1 VSKVPTKVIGEVEP
15 FNASMSQLPDFF
27 VWDPAVGS
35 TIQGSNYLEA
45 WNTYT
50 ILIRS
55 YDAKGG
61 VSNSD
66 YLLEITT
73 VVDCV
78 TNASLMPSTAIPK
91 TLSYLVGDASLF
103 ITFPLMVD

>member
-1 VSKVPTKVIGEVEP
+1 
-15 FNASMSQLPDFF
+15 MSQLPDFF

-50 ILIRS
+50 ILIRG
-55 YDAKGG
+55 YDLNGG

-66 YLLEITT
+66 YFLEITT

-78 TNASLMPSTAIPK
+78 TNALLTPSTAIPK
-91 TLSYLVGDASLF
+91 TLAY
-103 ITFPLMVD
+103 